1 MPDRIPGLS
10 SGSDY
15 QGRSPEGGGTGA
27 VAADETVSVV
37 TGDWPA
43 RFNDP
48 SLEDFLQKVIPSVRE
63 STYRGK

>member
-1 MPDRIPGLS
+1 M
-10 SGSDY
+10 
-15 QGRSPEGGGTGA
+15 GA

-37 TGDWPA
+37 TGGWPA